1 MLKLVMFLRS
11 APNRTPVS
19 RRELDGH
26 ILRCI
31 SIQHFVVGGFRKEN
45 SWIMKQEKRLE
56 VKKKCI
62 FDTLGLLEMPAP
74 IGIE

>member
-1 MLKLVMFLRS
+1 
-11 APNRTPVS
+11 
-19 RRELDGH
+19 
-26 ILRCI
+26 
-31 SIQHFVVGGFRKEN
+31 VVGGFRKEN